1 MITFTFNTL
10 EKTGILD
17 RLYAFVAN
25 LANRHI
31 LSRHNFDTEYIADV
45 FNALDGFW
53 LKFGRTERYNDSEV
67 RIIVGSII
75 EMLRDNQLSSDEVR
89 KLSRYVMAKWK
100 PEVAEQ
106 KAVDTAPEK
115 LLPPAI
121 EEVATKSVEIYR
133 ELPPNNIKTE
143 DFVALGTKII
153 AESLPNNKVFDTIL
167 GALKAK

>member
-25 LANRHI
+25 LANKHI

-45 FNALDGFW
+45 FNAVDGFW

-75 EMLRDNQLSSDEVR
+75 EMLRDNSLSSDEVR

-106 KAVDTAPEK
+106 KVTTPPET

-133 ELPPNNIKTE
+133 ELPPNSIKTE

-153 AESLPNNKVFDTIL
+153 AESLPNNRVFDTIL

>member
-1 MITFTFNTL
+1 MINFTFNTL

-17 RLYAFVAN
+17 RLYVFVAN
-25 LANRHI
+25 IANKYV
-31 LSRHNFDTEYIADV
+31 LSRHNFDTAYIADV
-45 FNALDGFW
+45 FNAVDGFW
-53 LKFGRTERYNDSEV
+53 LKYGRTERYNDSEV
-67 RIIVGSII
+67 RIIVGSIV
-75 EMLRDNQLSSDEVR
+75 EMLRDNSLSSDEVR

-106 KAVDTAPEK
+106 KVTTPPET

-133 ELPPNNIKTE
+133 ELPPNNLDVT
-143 DFVALGTKII
+143 DFVAVGTKII
-153 AESLPNNKVFDTIL
+153 ADKLPKNKVLDTIL

>member
-1 MITFTFNTL
+1 S
-10 EKTGILD
+10 D
-17 RLYAFVAN
+17 
-25 LANRHI
+25 
-31 LSRHNFDTEYIADV
+31 
-45 FNALDGFW
+45 
-53 LKFGRTERYNDSEV
+53 V

-75 EMLRDNQLSSDEVR
+75 EMLRDNNLTSDEVR

-100 PEVAEQ
+100 PEIAEKKAAVAP
-106 KAVDTAPEK
+106 T

-153 AESLPNNKVFDTIL
+153 AESLPNNKVFDTIF